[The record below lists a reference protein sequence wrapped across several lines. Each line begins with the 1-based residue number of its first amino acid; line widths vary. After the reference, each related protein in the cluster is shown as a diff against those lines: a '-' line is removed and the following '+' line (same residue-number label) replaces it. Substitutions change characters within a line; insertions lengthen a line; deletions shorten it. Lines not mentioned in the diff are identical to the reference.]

1 MKFISMAIFSFFLMG
16 NLWAQDKNTKSVKE
30 AKGLEVGATVP
41 SFEAIDQNGKTQKL
55 DDLLK
60 EGPVVLVF
68 YRGQWCPICNRH
80 LSALNDSLNAIYEK
94 GAKVVAISPERPE
107 YIRQTIE
114 KTNAGFTLLYDE
126 GYRISES
133 FDVAFLPDFAT
144 RASYNTALKADLK
157 DAHSDDSQRLPIP
170 ATFIINQDKKVVWRH
185 FDPNYRN
192 RASVNDILMVLSR

>member
-1 MKFISMAIFSFFLMG
+1 MKFIIMAIFSFSLMG
-16 NLWAQDKNTKSVKE
+16 NLRGQENNIKSVKE
-30 AKGLEVGATVP
+30 ATGLEVGATVP

-55 DDLLK
+55 DDFLK

-80 LSALNDSLNAIYEK
+80 LSALNDSLEAIYEK
-94 GAKVVAISPERPE
+94 GAKVIAISPERPE
-107 YIRQTIE
+107 NIRQTIE
-114 KTNAGFTLLYDE
+114 KTNAGFTLLYDD

-144 RASYNTALKADLK
+144 RTAYNTALGANLK

>member
-1 MKFISMAIFSFFLMG
+1 MKFIIMAIFSFSLMG
-16 NLWAQDKNTKSVKE
+16 NLRGQENNIKSVKE
-30 AKGLEVGATVP
+30 ATGLEVGASVP

-55 DDLLK
+55 DDFLK

-80 LSALNDSLNAIYEK
+80 LSALNDSLEAIYEK
-94 GAKVVAISPERPE
+94 GAKVIAISPERPE
-107 YIRQTIE
+107 NIRQTIE

-144 RASYNTALKADLK
+144 RTAYNTALGANLK

-170 ATFIINQDKKVVWRH
+170 ATFIINQDKKVIWRH

>member
-1 MKFISMAIFSFFLMG
+1 MKFIIMAIFSFSLMG
-16 NLWAQDKNTKSVKE
+16 NLRGQENNIKSVKE
-30 AKGLEVGATVP
+30 ATGLEVGATVP

-55 DDLLK
+55 DDFLK

-80 LSALNDSLNAIYEK
+80 LSALNDSLEAIYEK
-94 GAKVVAISPERPE
+94 GAKVIAISPERPE
-107 YIRQTIE
+107 NIRQTIE

-144 RASYNTALKADLK
+144 RTAYNTALGANLK